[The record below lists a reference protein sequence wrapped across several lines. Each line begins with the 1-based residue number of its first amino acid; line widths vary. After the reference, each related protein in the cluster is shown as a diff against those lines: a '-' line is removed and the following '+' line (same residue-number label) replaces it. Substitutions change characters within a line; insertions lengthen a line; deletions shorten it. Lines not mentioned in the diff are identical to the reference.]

1 MKCIKCGTDNKL
13 KERTEHRGRCK
24 QCGHAFVFDP
34 KATPGITHTDQF
46 FAHVIAAA
54 TAQDTLFITPRQ
66 LWYFFCARQA
76 RSGAGFAALG
86 VVLLIAAFVSLV
98 LSAVVSGVF
107 LLLAALAFAAGV
119 AMFLPPMQRRLKPK
133 GPKEPVVSFEQ
144 FSEWL
149 ARWQSVNGPIAKLLP
164 PPTQASAP
172 AQVSSEITAYSF
184 DRVVVCQHAAIA
196 QFLIASNFHFEHNCA
211 VLSLNHYPQNI
222 FDTVMQMLRRN
233 PELKVYALHDASL
246 NGIQMT
252 HRLMSDERW
261 FAGQSG
267 VTVYDLGLMPRQLLG
282 RPVFTSRERSGQV
295 QSLSALPAPVQQGLQ
310 PEEMKWLEAGNSV
323 ELESIS
329 PQRLLQVIT
338 LGIARSRDPRAQ
350 DTLVP
355 VGTGYYDSGGVYVYS
370 SDSFG

>member
-34 KATPGITHTDQF
+34 KATPGVTHTDQF

-76 RSGAGFAALG
+76 RSRIGFTGCG
-86 VVLLIAAFVSLV
+86 VILFLAAF
-98 LSAVVSGVF
+98 VF
-107 LLLAALAFAAGV
+107 LLLSVSASAFFLLPMALAFAAGV
-119 AMFLPPMQRRLKPK
+119 AMFLPPLQRRLKPK
-133 GPKEPVVSFEQ
+133 VAKEPVVSFEQ

-164 PPTQASAP
+164 PPAQASAP

-323 ELESIS
+323 ELESIG
-329 PQRLLQVIT
+329 PQRLLQIIT
-338 LGIARSRDPRAQ
+338 LGIARSRDPRTQ
-350 DTLVP
+350 DMLVP

>member
-1 MKCIKCGTDNKL
+1 MKCIKCETDNKL

-24 QCGHAFVFDP
+24 QCGHVFVFDP
-34 KATPGITHTDQF
+34 KATPGLTHTDQF
-46 FAHVIAAA
+46 FAHTITAA
-54 TAQDTLFITPRQ
+54 TAQETLFITPRQ

-76 RSGAGFAALG
+76 RSRIGFTGCGLILFLAAF
-86 VVLLIAAFVSLV
+86 VLLILSVSA
-98 LSAVVSGVF
+98 SAWF
-107 LLLAALAFAAGV
+107 LLPMALALGTGA
-119 AMFLPPMQRRLKPK
+119 AMFLPAVQKRLTSK
-133 GPKEPVVSFEQ
+133 GPKEPAVSFEQ
-144 FSEWL
+144 FSAWL

-164 PPTQASAP
+164 PPATANAP
-172 AQVSSEITAYSF
+172 AQVSSDLTAYSF

-267 VTVYDLGLMPRQLLG
+267 VTVYDLGLMPRQLQHRAVL
-282 RPVFTSRERSGQV
+282 TNRERSGQQ
-295 QSLSALPAPVQQGLQ
+295 QSLSALPAPVQQSLQ
-310 PEEMKWLEAGNSV
+310 PEEMTWLEAGHCV

-329 PQRLLQVIT
+329 PQRLLQLIT
-338 LGIARSRDPRAQ
+338 LGIARSRDPHAQ